1 VRALRVLFG
10 WLGVQRLGAE
20 VLRDVYVGA
29 PGRGHVVHYVAGLQ
43 GAFGADAVTQPP
55 ASEGDDSDLI
65 HHNPWITLGTLG
77 MYRQADP
84 PVQRRWLS
92 LGAYD
97 ERLSP
102 ATFRTSPP
110 FEPMDRLLPAD
121 AYWASKRLAEIPPA
135 AIDGA
140 LDAARLG
147 DPSARARLAEVI
159 QARRI
164 LLLRWGF
171 DQVTACEVERVEQA
185 GAGRPARVVLRD
197 EATLRGLSTAPR
209 YRVELIDEQGERIA
223 VTRTIA
229 PGGAIFAVELPGS
242 APDYVVVRVMAERAW
257 RGDARAF
264 EAHLVRRGGGWRV
277 VGVVH

>member
-1 VRALRVLFG
+1 
-10 WLGVQRLGAE
+10 
-20 VLRDVYVGA
+20 VLRDTYVGA
-29 PGRGHVVHYVAGLQ
+29 PGSGHVVHYLAGLH
-43 GAFGADAVTQPP
+43 GALGADAVEQAPT
-55 ASEGDDSDLI
+55 SEDDDSDLAR
-65 HHNPWITLGTLG
+65 HDPWITLGTLG

-92 LGAYD
+92 IGAYD

-121 AYWASKRLAEIPPA
+121 AYWAAKRLAEIPPRV
-135 AIDGA
+135 IDHA
-140 LDAARLG
+140 LDAAWIS

-164 LLLRWGF
+164 QLVRWGF

-185 GAGRPARVVLRD
+185 RAGRPAAVVLRD
-197 EATLRGLSTAPR
+197 EAALRGLSASSG
-209 YRVELIDEQGERIA
+209 YRVELIDEQGRGLA
-223 VTRTIA
+223 KPATMA
-229 PGGAIFAVELPGS
+229 PHGPLFGVEIPLW
-242 APDYVVVRVMAERAW
+242 APAYVVVRVTAERA
-257 RGDARAF
+257 AKVRAF
-264 EAHLVRRGGGWRV
+264 EAHLARRGQAWRV